1 MARIVDI
8 VRQIAPN
15 ALPNYM
21 QAFAEGDPT
30 FTEFGIDTPLRIA
43 HLLAQMLHE
52 CGMGQI
58 TFENMSYSA
67 PRIMVIFGVGVH
79 SAAVTEAE
87 SVRLAR
93 NPERLAERVYGL
105 GNPRKAKELGNTSP
119 GDGFR
124 YRGGGMLQTTG
135 GGSYQRMGDLIGAD
149 FHGDPN
155 LIVDARFALKPALF
169 EWRAGK
175 LNAAADRN
183 DINTITR
190 VINGGFN
197 GLEERRKLFTRIF
210 ALVQAGGPKIDPSD
224 TARPDASTKRLQ
236 RDLNDLGADPKLVV
250 DGDYGAA
257 TRKAVKAFQEINK
270 LAADGIAGPVTKEM
284 IRLRLAVIRG
294 TPNKPAPG

>member
-8 VRQIAPN
+8 VRQVAPK

-21 QAFAEGDPT
+21 QAFEEGDAT
-30 FTEFGIDTPLRIA
+30 FAEFGIDTPLRIA

-58 TFENMSYSA
+58 TFENMSYRA
-67 PRIMVIFGVGVH
+67 PRIMEIFGVGRH
-79 SAAVTEAE
+79 SAAVTADEAP
-87 SVRLAR
+87 RLAG
-93 NPERLAERVYGL
+93 NPEALAERVYGL
-105 GNPRKAKELGNTSP
+105 GNPRKAKELGNTRP

-135 GGSYQRMGDLIGAD
+135 GANYKRMGDLVGAD

-169 EWRAGK
+169 EWRQGK

-197 GLEERRKLFTRIF
+197 GLEDRRKLFTRIF
-210 ALVQAGGPKIDPSD
+210 ALLQNGGAKADPAD
-224 TARPDASTKRLQ
+224 AAKPDASTKRLQ
-236 RDLNDLGADPKLVV
+236 QDLNDLGADPKLVV

-270 LAADGIAGPVTKEM
+270 LEADGIAGPVTREM
-284 IRLRLAVIRG
+284 IRLRLAATRG
-294 TPNKPAPG
+294 IPNKPGT

>member
-8 VRQIAPN
+8 VRQIAPL

-21 QAFAEGDPT
+21 QAFEEGDPT
-30 FTEFGIDTPLRIA
+30 FAEFEINTPLRIA

-58 TFENMSYSA
+58 TFENMSYTA

-87 SVRLAR
+87 SLRLAR
-93 NPERLAERVYGL
+93 KPEALAERVYGL

-135 GGSYQRMGDLIGAD
+135 GGSYKRMGDLVGAD

-155 LIVDARFALKPALF
+155 LIVDPRFALKPALF
-169 EWRAGK
+169 EWRDGK

-197 GLEERRKLFTRIF
+197 GLEERRKLFNRIF
-210 ALVQAGGPKIDPSD
+210 AIVQGD
-224 TARPDASTKRLQ
+224 TKANPADAAKPDASTKRLQ
-236 RDLNDLGADPKLVV
+236 QDLNDLGADPKLVV

-270 LAADGIAGPVTKEM
+270 LEADGIAGPVTREM
-284 IRLRLAVIRG
+284 IRLRLAAVRG
-294 TPNKPAPG
+294 APNKPA